1 MTSSPRPPRSARG
14 VPDATVA
21 RLPVYLRALA
31 ALADEGLATVSSD
44 ELAAAAG
51 VTSAKVRK
59 DLSHLGSWGTRG
71 VGYDVEALAS
81 HITRELGLDERRSVV
96 IVGIGNLGRALAGYG
111 GFASRGFRIAGLV
124 DADQQ
129 RQGEMVHGQRI
140 RPYDQLGDIVREQDV
155 RFGVIATPADAAQDV
170 ADAMVDAGVTAIL
183 NFAPVVLN
191 VPERVDV
198 RRVDLATE
206 LQILSFHDVRKS
218 EPAGLLT
225 GVGAWPKAM
234 ARTSVNAPVAA
245 AGGQVIEQ

>member
-1 MTSSPRPPRSARG
+1 
-14 VPDATVA
+14 
-21 RLPVYLRALA
+21 VYLRALA

-81 HITRELGLDERRSVV
+81 HISRELGLDERRSVV

-191 VPERVDV
+191 VPDGVDV

-206 LQILSFHDVRKS
+206 LQILSFHDVRKG
-218 EPAGLLT
+218 EPPSVLT
-225 GVGAWPKAM
+225 GVGSWPKAV
-234 ARTSVNAPVAA
+234 ARRAANRSATAA
-245 AGGQVIEQ
+245 AGQAVEQ